1 MKVVFLDRD
10 GVLNRDRADYVKNLQ
25 EFEML
30 RGAAE
35 AVARLNRMGYRVVV
49 VSNQAGVGKGL
60 IPEEVLS
67 QITEAL
73 HHAVQQAGG
82 EIGAVYYCTHR
93 PEDDCDCRKPRP
105 RLILKACRA
114 LGIQPSECV
123 FIGDAERD
131 VKAAHAAG
139 CGSVLVLTG
148 FATEEDVEHF
158 EAKPDYV
165 ADDLHDAVN
174 WILVRDGKTFA

>member
-10 GVLNRDRADYVKNLQ
+10 GVLNQDRADYVKNLQ
-25 EFEML
+25 EFKIL
-30 RGAAE
+30 PGAAE
-35 AVARLNRMGYRVVV
+35 AVARLNRMAYRVVV

-60 IPEEVLS
+60 ISEEILS

-73 HHAVQQAGG
+73 HNAVRKAGG
-82 EIGAVYYCTHR
+82 NIEAIYYCTHT
-93 PEDDCDCRKPRP
+93 PEDACDCRKPRP
-105 RLILKACRA
+105 GLILKACEN

-131 VKAAHAAG
+131 VKAARAAG

-148 FATEEDVEHF
+148 YAGEQDVAGF
-158 EAKPDYV
+158 ESKPDYV

-174 WILVRDGKTFA
+174 WILVQDGKTLA